1 MNKKSISQI
10 KEAFEQ
16 ANAVQLESLYE
27 IYGSDERSGV
37 QKLIRTYRKKEEA
50 LEKERTRLEAM
61 RSFEHAWKRCAVLS
75 TGTAINMAVHTA

>member
-16 ANAVQLESLYE
+16 ADAAQLESLYE

-37 QKLIRTYRKKEEA
+37 QKLIPWKKSA
-50 LEKERTRLEAM
+50 R
-61 RSFEHAWKRCAVLS
+61 AWKRCAVLS
-75 TGTAINMAVHTA
+75 ISTVISMAVHTA

>member
-16 ANAVQLESLYE
+16 ADAAQLESLYE

-37 QKLIRTYRKKEEA
+37 QKLIGA
-50 LEKERTRLEAM
+50 
-61 RSFEHAWKRCAVLS
+61 
-75 TGTAINMAVHTA
+75 